1 MYLGIHRWETEAW
14 FLEAENCGTVHIRL
28 LRNEKMQAPLPRISD
43 PHVRTVT
50 SGPTLR
56 SAAKLFF
63 VVWRRTCSEGR
74 KMAPF
79 DPQTLTVAPLRPC
92 IGVID
97 GNAVVLELTKTDML
111 KHVKMSC

>member
-1 MYLGIHRWETEAW
+1 MYLGIHKWETETW
-14 FLEAENCGTVHIRL
+14 FLEAENFSTVHTRL

-43 PHVRTVT
+43 PRVRTVT
-50 SGPTLR
+50 SGPAVR
-56 SAAKLFF
+56 SAKLFF

-79 DPQTLTVAPLRPC
+79 DPQTLTVAPVRPC
-92 IGVID
+92 TGVID